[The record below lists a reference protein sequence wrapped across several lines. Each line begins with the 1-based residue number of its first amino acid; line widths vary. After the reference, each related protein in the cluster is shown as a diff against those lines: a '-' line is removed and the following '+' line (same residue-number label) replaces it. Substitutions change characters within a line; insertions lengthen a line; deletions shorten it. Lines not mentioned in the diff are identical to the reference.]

1 MAIALASLVLEAWH
15 DLDRATADL
24 SAEDAERRVGTA
36 SPISWSVAHCTHM
49 VDSWLN
55 VNFQGAEPHAFLN
68 GDTFRKD
75 AAGDPL
81 DWDAVKTAVDQVRR
95 DASRYLDSVREDG
108 LDRRVVYTGSIET
121 LRETGFSPRYAMMRI
136 AAHHYFHLGEIVA
149 VRNALGHDVGD
160 YPGLL
165 ERCL

>member
-24 SAEDAERRVGTA
+24 SADDAERSVDGGNSIAWTVG
-36 SPISWSVAHCTHM
+36 HCTQM

-55 VNFQGAEPHAFLN
+55 VNFQGAEPHALLN
-68 GDTFRKD
+68 GDTFRWG

-81 DWDAVKTAVDQVRR
+81 DWDAVQSAVGEVR
-95 DASRYLDSVREDG
+95 AAAAGYLESLREDQ
-108 LDRRVVYTGSIET
+108 LAERIPYAGSIAA
-121 LRETGFSPRYAMMRI
+121 LRETGFSPQYALMRI
-136 AAHHYFHLGEIVA
+136 AAHHYLHIGEITVA
-149 VRNALGHDVGD
+149 RNALGHDIGE